1 MIKTILVGVDGS
13 ASSRKAATVA
23 AELAAST
30 GATLHVLTAVD
41 PRSQGG
47 QSEPGRPLG
56 DERLL
61 TPGEA
66 AEAIAADIAGSL
78 DSVVPHIES
87 SPIQGKPADAIVT
100 VAQDIR
106 ADLIVVGNRRVQ
118 GIGRLLGSV
127 AADVAQHA
135 PCDVYIVK
143 TV

>member
-1 MIKTILVGVDGS
+1 MPNVILVGVDGS

-41 PRSQGG
+41 PRSVGG
-47 QSEPGRPLG
+47 RSEPGGSLG
-56 DERLL
+56 DVRVP

-66 AEAIAADIAGSL
+66 AEAIAAEVAGSL
-78 DSVVPHIES
+78 SGVVPQIES
-87 SPIQGKPADAIVT
+87 SPIQGKPAEALVEE
-100 VAQDIR
+100 AKR
-106 ADLIVVGNRRVQ
+106 LGADLIVVGNRRVQ
-118 GIGRLLGSV
+118 GIGRILGSV
-127 AADVAQHA
+127 ATDVAQHA